1 MAGCPTCVFNKTK
14 LLANVLHVSKT
25 MFRLMLRYHPQI
37 IKTVNEPVSDDSWD
51 LRKSTKENKK
61 YTKIKQCEHL
71 ILSNCID

>member
-37 IKTVNEPVSDDSWD
+37 IKTVYEPVSDDRFN
-51 LRKSTKENKK
+51 LRKSTKQTKK
-61 YTKIKQCEHL
+61 NTKIKQCEHS
-71 ILSNCID
+71 ILSKCID